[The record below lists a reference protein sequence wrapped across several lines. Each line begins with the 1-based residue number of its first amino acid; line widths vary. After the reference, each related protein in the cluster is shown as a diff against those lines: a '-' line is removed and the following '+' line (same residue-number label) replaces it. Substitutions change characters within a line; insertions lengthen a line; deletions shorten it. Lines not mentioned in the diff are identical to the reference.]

1 MIYSKVT
8 LKDLTPIILDLSK
21 CLFSF
26 FSLLFATESELWR
39 PVNNRQCCSLVTQ

>member
-21 CLFSF
+21 CLFF
-26 FSLLFATESELWR
+26 FFLFCS
-39 PVNNRQCCSLVTQ
+39 RQSQYCGVL